1 MSFVDND
8 PPKHLDVGSLTDPD
22 KMSIYGRKRSLLNG
36 CRKRYVYFSLE
47 EIRILII
54 KEGISMPSTFRSLSK
69 KEYEKAMEMKER
81 ANKYLEEEKQNTN
94 GI

>member
-22 KMSIYGRKRSLLNG
+22 KTSIYNRTLCKERK
-36 CRKRYVYFSLE
+36 VYFTLE

-54 KEGISMPSTFRSLSK
+54 KEGISMPCTFRSLSK
-69 KEYEKAMEMKER
+69 KEYKKAMEMKER
-81 ANKYLEEEKQNTN
+81 AQKYLEEEKQNIN